1 MNLPNERLIDT
12 VIGLPKTACL
22 CHPCNYWFLN
32 YPLLCIYVHQLDAEK
47 DLPATKFKPVF
58 YTPEHRIYIFL
69 IFM

>member
-47 DLPATKFKPVF
+47 NSLFSYLNKNVCFV
-58 YTPEHRIYIFL
+58 
-69 IFM
+69 